1 MTNILIIHASPRRT
15 NSISSKLALH
25 FRQTLAKTGFPG
37 KVVERALTDNP
48 PAFVSQEWIA
58 AAFTPEDQ
66 RNQAD
71 QAALAQSDIFIDEVA
86 AADHIVVATPMY
98 NYGMPAILKAWID
111 QVVRIN
117 RTFSFDLARGDWP
130 LEPTLSGKSMLVLSS
145 RGEFGFHE
153 GVRSQSN
160 HLDPHL
166 ATCAG
171 YLGVAKDAI
180 ETIAVEYQEFKD
192 ARHRASLEQAMVATE
207 RAALEIA
214 GTAATEPGFQSSG
227 HAESAYSQAR

>member
-15 NSISSKLALH
+15 HSISSNLALH
-25 FRQTLAKTGFPG
+25 FRQALVKTGFSG
-37 KVVERALTDNP
+37 KIVERVLTDEP

-58 AAFTPEDQ
+58 AAFTPQDQ
-66 RNQAD
+66 RSPAD
-71 QAALAQSDIFIDEVA
+71 RAALAQSEILIDEVA

-130 LEPTLSGKSMLVLSS
+130 LKPTLSGKSLLVLSS
-145 RGEFGFHE
+145 RGEFGFDG
-153 GVRSQSN
+153 GVRSRSN

-171 YLGVAKDAI
+171 YLGVSKDAI

-192 ARHRASLEQAMVATE
+192 ARHQASLEQAMIAAE
-207 RAALEIA
+207 RAAHAIA
-214 GTAATEPGFQSSG
+214 EMGSDVPRPASAGPAEP
-227 HAESAYSQAR
+227 AYSPAP